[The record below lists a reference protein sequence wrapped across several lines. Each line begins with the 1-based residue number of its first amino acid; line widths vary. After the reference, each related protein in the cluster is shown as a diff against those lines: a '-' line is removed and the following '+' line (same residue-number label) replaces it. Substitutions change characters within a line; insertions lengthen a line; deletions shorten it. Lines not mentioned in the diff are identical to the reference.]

1 MQTSCLVCDVHLN
14 LLSKS
19 DGVNIFYCPVC
30 GLGATDPA
38 SIIVSNQKYHR
49 DALYKA
55 SVEQFSNI
63 FQKRVDI
70 ISRFIQ
76 AGRILEVGS
85 STGLLLSL
93 LKVKG
98 WDVLG
103 VEPSRDAATFA
114 KGKGIETLIKTFEQT
129 ELKKESFDLVILNH
143 TLEHMRNPLAVL
155 EKARTVLKA
164 DGLVFIDVPNFGSL
178 TAKLMGAKWPYI
190 LPHEHYWHF
199 TKDSLFHILK
209 KCGFQPIYWEAH
221 SGIWGYGNPAK
232 EIWQS
237 FTQRKK
243 RFFLN
248 VITAI
253 PSFILTRFKLG
264 TGLTVVARKK

>member
-1 MQTSCLVCDVHLN
+1 MQTSCIVCGQRLN
-14 LLSKS
+14 LFGTT
-19 DGVNIFYCPVC
+19 DGVMIFRCSGC
-30 GLGATDPA
+30 GLGMTHPRGVK
-38 SIIVSNQKYHR
+38 IEYTKYHR

-55 SVEQFSNI
+55 SIEQFSNI

-70 ISRFIQ
+70 ISKFKES
-76 AGRILEVGS
+76 GRALEVGS

-103 VEPSRDAATFA
+103 IEPSKEAATFA
-114 KGKGIETLIKTFEQT
+114 KKMGIETITKTFEQV
-129 ELKKESFDLVILNH
+129 ELEKESFDLVVLNH
-143 TLEHMRNPLAVL
+143 TLEHIHDPLTVIA
-155 EKARTVLKA
+155 KARGILKE

-178 TAKLMGAKWPYI
+178 TAKLMGAGWPYI
-190 LPHEHYWHF
+190 LPREHYWHF
-199 TKDSLFHILK
+199 TKDSLFRILDK
-209 KCGFQPIYWEAH
+209 SGFKPIYWEAH

-237 FTQRKK
+237 FTERKR

-253 PSFILTRFKLG
+253 PSFILTQLKLG